1 MLDKK
6 REATMSLQQLY
17 QIIPTEVCL
26 SCDVCC
32 RFLDKDSPLAP
43 IFTENETGRL
53 TSKGIDRTL
62 FQRQKDGKSNQIALI
77 PHEDYYICPFF
88 EPETHHCKIYA
99 SRPLDCRL
107 YPFTIMFSKDR
118 NSVVL
123 GVDMLCPYS
132 EEHYELDSFQQH
144 LRYVIDYVESEDV
157 SSQIL
162 ENWSLIGE
170 FQDTVKVFHTIRY
183 AFEPLNT

>member
-1 MLDKK
+1 
-6 REATMSLQQLY
+6 MSLQQLY

-32 RFLDKDSPLAP
+32 RFLNKDSHLAP

-53 TSKGIDRTL
+53 VSKGIDRTL
-62 FQRQKDGKSNQIALI
+62 FKEQKDGKSSQITLI

-88 EPETHHCKIYA
+88 EPETQHCKIYA

-107 YPFTIMFSKDR
+107 YPFTIMFSQDR

-132 EEHYELDSFQQH
+132 EERYESDSFQQFMRH
-144 LRYVIDYVESEDV
+144 VIDYVESEDV
-157 SSQIL
+157 RSQIL

-170 FQDTVKVFHTIRY
+170 FQDTVKVFHTIRH
-183 AFEPLNT
+183 AIEPFNT

>member
-1 MLDKK
+1 
-6 REATMSLQQLY
+6 MSLQQLY

-53 TSKGIDRTL
+53 ISKGIDRTL
-62 FQRQKDGKSNQIALI
+62 FQHQKDGKSNQIALI
-77 PHEDYYICPFF
+77 LHEDYYICPFF

-107 YPFTIMFSKDR
+107 YPFTIMLSQDR

-144 LRYVIDYVESEDV
+144 LKHVIDYVESEDV
-157 SSQIL
+157 RSQIL

-170 FQDTVKVFHTIRY
+170 FQDTVKVFHTIHH
-183 AFEPLNT
+183 AFKPLNT

>member
-1 MLDKK
+1 
-6 REATMSLQQLY
+6 MSHQQLY

-43 IFTENETGRL
+43 IFTEYETERL
-53 TSKGIDRTL
+53 ISHGIDRTL
-62 FQRQKDGKSNQIALI
+62 FKRQKDGKSSQITLI
-77 PHEDYYICPFF
+77 LHEDYYICPFF
-88 EPETHHCKIYA
+88 EPETQHCKIYA

-107 YPFTIMFSKDR
+107 YPFTIMFNQDR

-132 EEHYELDSFQQH
+132 EERYESESFQQH
-144 LRYVIDYVESEDV
+144 LSLVIDYVESEDV
-157 SSQIL
+157 RSQIL
-162 ENWSLIGE
+162 DNWSLIGE
-170 FQDTVKVFHTIRY
+170 FQDTVKVFHTIRH
-183 AFEPLNT
+183 AIEPLNTGP